1 MATYTVCVVGLGT
14 VGMPTAEYIAS
25 RGLDVYGYDIAERK
39 GPIKS
44 TTRWDEIPHS
54 EVDAYVIAVY
64 VGVQD
69 AKLGWSPLHDVCMKI
84 SEANPDALVSVESTV
99 PVGTC
104 RSVARRFG
112 LNRLIHVPHR
122 YWVEDPVRHGV
133 RQLRVIGALNEESME
148 MGLKLYRDL
157 LDIPLH
163 PVSSL
168 EVAEACKIL
177 ENAYR
182 FVQIAFAEEMK
193 MICHKVG
200 LDFEEVKKAC
210 NTKWNI
216 HILEARR
223 GIERGCLPKDIRFA
237 LMMDES
243 ARILRAA
250 IEADEAYKRWLST
263 VS

>member
-1 MATYTVCVVGLGT
+1 MNPYTVCVIGLGT

-25 RGLDVYGYDIAERK
+25 RGLRVYGYDIVERK
-39 GPIKS
+39 GSVKS
-44 TTRWDEIPHS
+44 TTRWDEVPHD
-54 EVDAYVIAVY
+54 EVDAYVVAVY
-64 VGVQD
+64 VGVEE
-69 AKLGWSPLHDVCMKI
+69 AKSGWSPLHDVCMKI
-84 SEANPDALVSVESTV
+84 SEANPNALVSVESTV

-104 RSVARRFG
+104 RSVAERFS
-112 LNRLIHVPHR
+112 LKRFVHVPHR
-122 YWVEDPVRHGV
+122 YWVEDPIRHGV
-133 RQLRVIGALNEESME
+133 RQLRVIGALNRESME
-148 MGLKLYRDL
+148 MGLKLYRDM

-168 EVAEACKIL
+168 EVAEACKIF

-193 MICHKVG
+193 MMCHKVG
-200 LDFEEVKKAC
+200 LDFEEVREAC

-216 HILEARR
+216 QILEARR

-237 LMMDES
+237 LMMDET

-263 VS
+263 AS